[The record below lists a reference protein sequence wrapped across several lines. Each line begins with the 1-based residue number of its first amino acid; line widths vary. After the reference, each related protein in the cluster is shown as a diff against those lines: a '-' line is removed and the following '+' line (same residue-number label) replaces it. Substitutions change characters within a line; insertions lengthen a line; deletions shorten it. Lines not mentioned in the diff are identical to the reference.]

1 MLKISVNHVGN
12 AAILKCEG
20 RIVRGE
26 ETRLLCAALGGS
38 EAIVDLSDVTAIDA
52 AGIGML
58 VSLQASGVYLTL
70 LNPNDAVRGVLC
82 VTGLATVFDI
92 REGTV
97 AEILELIAMKTKPVG
112 EPMVRTAA
120 LAG

>member
-82 VTGLATVFDI
+82 VTGLASVFDI